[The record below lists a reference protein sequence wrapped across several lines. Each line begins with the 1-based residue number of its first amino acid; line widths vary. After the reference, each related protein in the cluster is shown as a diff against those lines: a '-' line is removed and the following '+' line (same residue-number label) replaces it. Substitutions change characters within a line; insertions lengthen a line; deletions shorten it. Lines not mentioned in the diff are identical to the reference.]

1 MEQVL
6 LMFSGETGVGVH
18 ACVRACVRAHVQL
31 ISTVMLH
38 SKSNSSTC
46 GVIIA

>member
-18 ACVRACVRAHVQL
+18 ACVRAHVQL